1 MLSNDGN
8 IETIARLVE
17 EIKRYLSL
25 KGEYY
30 RIDVTEK
37 VVRIVATVIMT
48 FIVMLLSF
56 FILGFLSL
64 TVAFIIEPLT
74 GRTGAFA
81 IIAGVYLLLFVLC
94 LLFRRKWIETPLIR
108 FFASLLME

>member
-1 MLSNDGN
+1 MLSSDNN

-17 EIKRYLSL
+17 ELRRYLSL

-30 RIDVTEK
+30 RVDLTEK
-37 VVRIVATVIMT
+37 VVRVVTAIVVAFVL
-48 FIVMLLSF
+48 VLLSF

-64 TVAFIIEPLT
+64 TLAFILEPLM
-74 GRTGAFA
+74 GRIAAFA
-81 IIAGVYLLLFVLC
+81 VVTGLYLLVFALC
-94 LLFRRKWIETPLIR
+94 LLFRKKWFETPLVR